1 MSKKL
6 WIAVGAVVGLAALLP
21 LAGWLSLT
29 HQPSYYRRMMS
40 QSISHDQLE
49 QQAKRFV
56 AQSLQFHNDIR
67 NEPTWEAVFSD
78 QEVNA
83 WLAEDLV
90 THFADQLPPEVRDPR
105 VLFEMDRVI
114 LAFRLERSGVD
125 SVITVVA
132 RARIPSDNTVELTLE
147 KIRAGILPVP
157 ADGVLD
163 RITEIGRRHGV
174 DVLWKKVEGYPVVQ
188 LQYQPNLAR
197 EDVRLEDVEIR
208 SGRIRLAGR
217 SDRNKGAFLAPRLP
231 SRRILQ
237 LTFPKENFQF
247 LGGAS
252 SRSERSLRRTTS
264 PTS

>member
-6 WIAVGAVVGLAALLP
+6 WIAVGVVVGLAALAP
-21 LAGWLSLT
+21 LVGWLSLT
-29 HQPSYYRRMMS
+29 YQPSYYRRMIT
-40 QSISHDQLE
+40 QTVPHDELE

-78 QEVNA
+78 REVNA

-132 RARIPSDNTVELTLE
+132 RARIPTDNTIELTLE

-163 RITEIGRRHGV
+163 QITQIGQRHGV
-174 DVLWKKVEGYPVVQ
+174 DVLWKKVEGYPVLQ

-217 SDRNKGAFLAPRLP
+217 SDRNKGAFLTPRLP

-237 LTFPKENFQF
+237 ITFPKENFQF

-252 SRSERSLRRTTS
+252 SSKSG
-264 PTS
+264 